1 MNIILRLAWRNLWRH
16 SRRTWLTI
24 GAMVFSN
31 ILLVFMISL
40 QFGMYGL
47 MIDNS
52 LQVFTGHMQVQAPGY
67 KDDQKMRQV
76 VPDVGSLAS
85 LLRREL
91 ATDQV
96 AARGWAFGLASS
108 ADRSYGVGIYG
119 VEPGFEPLVS
129 NIPGLVDVGRFFTD
143 NNAQEIVIGA
153 LLAKN
158 LRAGIGD
165 ELTLLGSGVDGSF
178 AAAVVEIVGIFESGV
193 PEIDRNIAEM
203 PLGAFQDVFYMNGAG
218 HQVVLFADS
227 LSAVEPTRLRVE
239 GLLPGD
245 GKLVVHDWDA
255 LQPGLKQAIQA
266 DMSSAFFMYAILVI
280 LVAFSVLNTQL
291 MSVLERT
298 HEFGI
303 VLALGLR
310 AGRLGR
316 LVMLETALMGL
327 IGLILGAIAGA
338 IVTSWFTTN
347 GLAIPGMDE
356 MASRFNLPPRMYPTV
371 NLLTMFIGPL
381 VVFVFTLLAAV
392 YPALR
397 LHRLYIV
404 DAMRATG

>member
-1 MNIILRLAWRNLWRH
+1 MNVVLRLAWRNLWRH
-16 SRRTWLTI
+16 ARRTWLTI

-47 MIDNS
+47 MIENT
-52 LQVFTGHMQVQAPGY
+52 LKVFTGHLQVQAPGY

-76 VPDVGSLAS
+76 VPDVAPLAEK
-85 LLRREL
+85 LRSEL
-91 ATDQV
+91 GTDEV

-108 ADRSYGVGIYG
+108 EERSYGIGIYG
-119 VEPGFEPLVS
+119 VQPEYEPRVS
-129 NIPGLVDVGRFFTD
+129 SIPGLVEAGRYLDD
-143 NNAQEIVIGA
+143 NDAAEIVIGSV
-153 LLAKN
+153 LARN
-158 LRAGIGD
+158 LRVGVGD

-178 AAAVVEIVGIFESGV
+178 AAAVVNIVGIFESGV
-193 PEIDRNIAEM
+193 PDLDRNIAEM
-203 PLGAFQDVFYMNGAG
+203 PLGTFQDVFYMAGAG

-227 LSAVEPTRLRVE
+227 LLAVEEVAQRVTA
-239 GLLPGD
+239 LLPD
-245 GKLVVHDWDA
+245 DEDLVVHDWDA

-266 DMSSAFFMYAILVI
+266 DISSAFFMYFILVI

-298 HEFGI
+298 REFGI
-303 VLALGLR
+303 VMALGLK

-316 LVMLETALMGL
+316 LVMLETTLMGV
-327 IGLILGAIAGA
+327 IGLALGALLGG

-347 GLAIPGMDE
+347 GLAIPGMEE
-356 MASRFNLPPRMYPTV
+356 MAAQFNLPPRMYPQV
-371 NLLTMFIGPL
+371 NVLTLLLGPF
-381 VVFVFTLLAAV
+381 VVFLFTLLAAV

-397 LHRLYIV
+397 LHKLHV
-404 DAMRATG
+404 VEAMRAS